1 MTLERASSLARLAR
15 VHAPSGAPACEPG
28 LGVQSSGGVAVFTVA
43 FGLISVGGAAQV
55 SSEAD
60 VALARR
66 ADFAPEGLEL
76 AAAQQP
82 PAALVQ
88 HVDAIL
94 LRAEGA

>member
-60 VALARR
+60 VALAPRTYILYRR
-66 ADFAPEGLEL
+66 EIHARQLTHE
-76 AAAQQP
+76 AQ
-82 PAALVQ
+82 
-88 HVDAIL
+88 DATEC
-94 LRAEGA
+94 RACSH